1 MQISSQNYELTE
13 FKDEILKKI
22 RLIENKFLSEFNS
35 KFSQINSTFNQID
48 LRINTVSQNNNSLL
62 DLISKQNF
70 HFEKI
75 EQFDIYKSETDKTLL
90 TQKIQIKNV
99 LQDIGHIKQNYEKII
114 TENLIIPGCIGPGS
128 VYKNLADY
136 LVYSMEE
143 FNKLRNET
151 TQNKKKVGDWE
162 KTAIDIISKALF
174 RFQANIENKNNQ
186 MYGKFNKKFETFNTK
201 MIDFKTDL
209 EKYQFKI
216 DKLINSM
223 QNDIESII
231 KEKISGIENINKRME
246 EFDERINQIIQDI
259 DNYKKSK
266 FNSPKKNKDNIK
278 DSLFSSNK
286 KNQAFNSHK
295 SISLIANN
303 YASSSFLNHI
313 QEKNNNDNK
322 KNSLIII
329 NDEEK
334 DSSMI
339 LKNNENNFSQII
351 SDNDSQKGKNSSS
364 QLIHNESKI
373 NIEEYNFPILSNKQ
387 IQRQNSKN
395 INNIFI
401 QKNIPQIV
409 MDSSKRI
416 DKKNNSHKINNL
428 KIINPII
435 NSNKNGEGFEKEK
448 NKKNIDK
455 SINQANSLQ
464 NKILRKEIKN
474 KTTNN
479 IKIKKENKNNVNTD
493 NKRTKKFQINSRN
506 KINGEILFDELTT
519 KEKLLN
525 KNKNSYENIKHSK
538 LNQINSQEKI
548 PKEKIDKNKLIFITN
563 KNISMSQD
571 KGKNSEKKQIK
582 SQEIN
587 ITELNNKE
595 IINSKPFLDSKKYLT
610 VRQEN
615 KISLSKNKK
624 IDLKMNINNEHK
636 KIISK
641 IKEYYN
647 NRKKQFET
655 KSNENVVEC
664 NLINLNF
671 KSLSKFN
678 RDSSYSSS
686 RKNSY
691 SNMNKIINFGRTN
704 YKFFSKR
711 ERFSRSRSLNNY
723 ENENKCNI

>member
-1 MQISSQNYELTE
+1 M
-13 FKDEILKKI
+13 
-22 RLIENKFLSEFNS
+22 
-35 KFSQINSTFNQID
+35 
-48 LRINTVSQNNNSLL
+48 
-62 DLISKQNF
+62 
-70 HFEKI
+70 
-75 EQFDIYKSETDKTLL
+75 
-90 TQKIQIKNV
+90 
-99 LQDIGHIKQNYEKII
+99 G
-114 TENLIIPGCIGPGS
+114 
-128 VYKNLADY
+128 
-136 LVYSMEE
+136 
-143 FNKLRNET
+143 
-151 TQNKKKVGDWE
+151 
-162 KTAIDIISKALF
+162 
-174 RFQANIENKNNQ
+174 
-186 MYGKFNKKFETFNTK
+186 
-201 MIDFKTDL
+201 
-209 EKYQFKI
+209 
-216 DKLINSM
+216 
-223 QNDIESII
+223 
-231 KEKISGIENINKRME
+231 
-246 EFDERINQIIQDI
+246 
-259 DNYKKSK
+259 
-266 FNSPKKNKDNIK
+266 
-278 DSLFSSNK
+278 
-286 KNQAFNSHK
+286 
-295 SISLIANN
+295 NN

-313 QEKNNNDNK
+313 QKENNNDNK
-322 KNSLIII
+322 KNSLIVI

-474 KTTNN
+474 KTINN

-493 NKRTKKFQINSRN
+493 NKRTRKFQINSRN

-525 KNKNSYENIKHSK
+525 KNKNSYENIKHSI
-538 LNQINSQEKI
+538 LNQLNSQEKI
-548 PKEKIDKNKLIFITN
+548 PKEKIDKDKLIFITN
-563 KNISMSQD
+563 QNISKSQD
-571 KGKNSEKKQIK
+571 KGQNSEKKQIK

-678 RDSSYSSS
+678 HNSSYSSY

>member
-223 QNDIESII
+223 QNDIESIL
-231 KEKISGIENINKRME
+231 KEKTSGIENINKRME

-278 DSLFSSNK
+278 DSLFASNK
-286 KNQAFNSHK
+286 KNQVFNSHK
-295 SISLIANN
+295 SISLIGNN

-322 KNSLIII
+322 KNSLIVI

-334 DSSMI
+334 DSSII

-351 SDNDSQKGKNSSS
+351 SDNDSQNGKNSSS
-364 QLIHNESKI
+364 QLIYNESKN
-373 NIEEYNFPILSNKQ
+373 NIEEYNFPILYNKQ

-474 KTTNN
+474 KTINN
-479 IKIKKENKNNVNTD
+479 IKIKKENKNNVNND
-493 NKRTKKFQINSRN
+493 NKRTRKFQINSRN

-548 PKEKIDKNKLIFITN
+548 PKEKIDKDKLIFITN
-563 KNISMSQD
+563 QNISKGQD

-595 IINSKPFLDSKKYLT
+595 KINSKPFLASKKYLT

-615 KISLSKNKK
+615 KISLSKNTK
-624 IDLKMNINNEHK
+624 IDLKMNINKEHK

-711 ERFSRSRSLNNY
+711 ERFSRSQSLNNY
-723 ENENKCNI
+723 ENENICNI

>member
-90 TQKIQIKNV
+90 AQKIQIKNV

-174 RFQANIENKNNQ
+174 RFQASIENKNNQ

-223 QNDIESII
+223 QNDIESIL
-231 KEKISGIENINKRME
+231 KEKTSGIENINKRME

-286 KNQAFNSHK
+286 KNPVFNSHK
-295 SISLIANN
+295 SISLMGNN

-313 QEKNNNDNK
+313 QEKNNNDIK
-322 KNSLIII
+322 KNSLIVI

-334 DSSMI
+334 DSSII

-364 QLIHNESKI
+364 QLIYNESKI
-373 NIEEYNFPILSNKQ
+373 NIEEYNFPILYNKQ

-435 NSNKNGEGFEKEK
+435 NSNKNGEDFEKEK

-455 SINQANSLQ
+455 SINQTNSLQ

-474 KTTNN
+474 KTINN
-479 IKIKKENKNNVNTD
+479 IKIKKENKNNVNTN

-525 KNKNSYENIKHSK
+525 KNSYENIKHSK

-548 PKEKIDKNKLIFITN
+548 PKEKIDKDKLIFITN
-563 KNISMSQD
+563 QNISKSQD

-595 IINSKPFLDSKKYLT
+595 IINSKPFLASKKYLT

-615 KISLSKNKK
+615 KISLSKNTK

-678 RDSSYSSS
+678 RDSSYSSY

-711 ERFSRSRSLNNY
+711 ERFTRSRSLNNY

>member
-1 MQISSQNYELTE
+1 MQISSQNYDLTE

-22 RLIENKFLSEFNS
+22 RLIENKFLSELNS

-90 TQKIQIKNV
+90 AQKIQIKNV

-174 RFQANIENKNNQ
+174 RFQASIENKNNQ

-201 MIDFKTDL
+201 IIDFKTDL

-223 QNDIESII
+223 QNDIETIL

-286 KNQAFNSHK
+286 KNPVFNSHK
-295 SISLIANN
+295 SISLMGNN

-313 QEKNNNDNK
+313 QKENNNDNK
-322 KNSLIII
+322 KNSLIVI

-364 QLIHNESKI
+364 QLIYNESKI

-474 KTTNN
+474 KTINN

-493 NKRTKKFQINSRN
+493 NKRTRKFQINSRN

-519 KEKLLN
+519 KEKLI
-525 KNKNSYENIKHSK
+525 NKNSYENIKNSK

-548 PKEKIDKNKLIFITN
+548 PKEKIDKDKLIFITN
-563 KNISMSQD
+563 QNISKSQD

-595 IINSKPFLDSKKYLT
+595 IINSKPFLASKKYLT

-615 KISLSKNKK
+615 KISLSKNTK

-678 RDSSYSSS
+678 RNSSYSSY

>member
-90 TQKIQIKNV
+90 AQKIQIKNV
-99 LQDIGHIKQNYEKII
+99 LQDIGHIKKKKEKII

-201 MIDFKTDL
+201 IIDFKTDL

-223 QNDIESII
+223 QNDIETIL

-286 KNQAFNSHK
+286 KNQVFNSHK

-303 YASSSFLNHI
+303 FASSSFLNHI

-322 KNSLIII
+322 KNSLIVI

-448 NKKNIDK
+448 NKKIIDK

-474 KTTNN
+474 KTINN

-595 IINSKPFLDSKKYLT
+595 IINSQPFLASKKYLT

-615 KISLSKNKK
+615 KISLSKNTK

-711 ERFSRSRSLNNY
+711 ERFTRSRSVNNY

>member
-201 MIDFKTDL
+201 IIDFKTDL

-223 QNDIESII
+223 QNDIESIL
-231 KEKISGIENINKRME
+231 KEKTSGIENINKRME

-286 KNQAFNSHK
+286 KNPVFNSHK
-295 SISLIANN
+295 SISLMGNN

-322 KNSLIII
+322 KNSLIVI

-364 QLIHNESKI
+364 QLIYNESKI
-373 NIEEYNFPILSNKQ
+373 NIEEYNFPILYNKQ

-435 NSNKNGEGFEKEK
+435 NSNKNDEGFEKEK
-448 NKKNIDK
+448 NKKIIDK

-474 KTTNN
+474 KTINN

-493 NKRTKKFQINSRN
+493 NKRTRKFQINSRN

-548 PKEKIDKNKLIFITN
+548 PKEKIDK
-563 KNISMSQD
+563 
-571 KGKNSEKKQIK
+571 
-582 SQEIN
+582 
-587 ITELNNKE
+587 
-595 IINSKPFLDSKKYLT
+595 
-610 VRQEN
+610 
-615 KISLSKNKK
+615 
-624 IDLKMNINNEHK
+624 
-636 KIISK
+636 
-641 IKEYYN
+641 
-647 NRKKQFET
+647 
-655 KSNENVVEC
+655 
-664 NLINLNF
+664 
-671 KSLSKFN
+671 
-678 RDSSYSSS
+678 
-686 RKNSY
+686 
-691 SNMNKIINFGRTN
+691 
-704 YKFFSKR
+704 
-711 ERFSRSRSLNNY
+711 
-723 ENENKCNI
+723 

>member
-223 QNDIESII
+223 QNDIESIL

-278 DSLFSSNK
+278 DSLFASNK
-286 KNQAFNSHK
+286 KNPVINSHK
-295 SISLIANN
+295 SISLIGNN
-303 YASSSFLNHI
+303 YA
-313 QEKNNNDNK
+313 
-322 KNSLIII
+322 
-329 NDEEK
+329 
-334 DSSMI
+334 
-339 LKNNENNFSQII
+339 
-351 SDNDSQKGKNSSS
+351 
-364 QLIHNESKI
+364 
-373 NIEEYNFPILSNKQ
+373 
-387 IQRQNSKN
+387 
-395 INNIFI
+395 
-401 QKNIPQIV
+401 
-409 MDSSKRI
+409 
-416 DKKNNSHKINNL
+416 
-428 KIINPII
+428 
-435 NSNKNGEGFEKEK
+435 
-448 NKKNIDK
+448 
-455 SINQANSLQ
+455 
-464 NKILRKEIKN
+464 
-474 KTTNN
+474 
-479 IKIKKENKNNVNTD
+479 
-493 NKRTKKFQINSRN
+493 
-506 KINGEILFDELTT
+506 
-519 KEKLLN
+519 
-525 KNKNSYENIKHSK
+525 
-538 LNQINSQEKI
+538 
-548 PKEKIDKNKLIFITN
+548 
-563 KNISMSQD
+563 
-571 KGKNSEKKQIK
+571 
-582 SQEIN
+582 
-587 ITELNNKE
+587 
-595 IINSKPFLDSKKYLT
+595 
-610 VRQEN
+610 
-615 KISLSKNKK
+615 
-624 IDLKMNINNEHK
+624 
-636 KIISK
+636 
-641 IKEYYN
+641 
-647 NRKKQFET
+647 
-655 KSNENVVEC
+655 
-664 NLINLNF
+664 
-671 KSLSKFN
+671 
-678 RDSSYSSS
+678 
-686 RKNSY
+686 
-691 SNMNKIINFGRTN
+691 
-704 YKFFSKR
+704 
-711 ERFSRSRSLNNY
+711 
-723 ENENKCNI
+723 